1 MSKTNMTF
9 SVPVAMTA
17 LILKNEAAV
26 ELAGEVGLVMT
37 PALHKDY
44 LWLSVAVSE
53 KDRYGFL
60 ENYTKKL
67 EKRGVSFATPF
78 FKFKEEIVK
87 KVEKDPKSV
96 VSESIRILVKKP
108 AGGIEEISQKLGVS
122 VNIHCTDG
130 YAWVVLCCVYDVKEQ
145 RRMIEE
151 MKRVGIEP
159 VSDFVA
165 LDYQQKKII
174 QICSYSETR

>member
-17 LILKNEAAV
+17 LILKNEAFADLV
-26 ELAGEVGLVMT
+26 GEVGLVLT

-44 LWLSVAVSE
+44 SWLSVAVSE

-60 ENYTKKL
+60 EEYTKKL
-67 EKRGVSFATPF
+67 EERGVSFATPF
-78 FKFKEEIVK
+78 FKFKDEIV
-87 KVEKDPKSV
+87 VQEKEADPKSV
-96 VSESIRILVKKP
+96 IHESIRILVKKP
-108 AGGIEEISQKLGVS
+108 DGGIAEISKKLGVS
-122 VNIHCTDG
+122 VNAHCADS
-130 YAWVVLCCVYDVKEQ
+130 YAWVVLCRACDVKEQ
-145 RRMIEE
+145 RGIIEE

-165 LDYQQKKII
+165 LAY
-174 QICSYSETR
+174 